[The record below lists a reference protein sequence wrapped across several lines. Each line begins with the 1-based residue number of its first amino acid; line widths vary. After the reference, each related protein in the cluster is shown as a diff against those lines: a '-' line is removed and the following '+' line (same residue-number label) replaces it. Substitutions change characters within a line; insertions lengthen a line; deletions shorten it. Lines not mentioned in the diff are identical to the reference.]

1 MIAVARLV
9 LDWLRLVRSPR
20 ARPYLAVTLF
30 VDAALVF
37 VFLVAIQSYLPEQHG
52 AGASVAGYALAA
64 YGAAKLAGQLLGGRL
79 SDWAGARRGLLLGL
93 ALNCLGQ
100 LALLAAITEP
110 RAALPA
116 AAVYGLGGA
125 LVWPALY
132 ALAAR
137 EFAPPE
143 RATLTSG
150 MTLTTGLALA
160 LGLAGGMLLPADFP
174 YVAAIA
180 LALGAL
186 LLAAVAAGGLGGVGA
201 GGTASPE
208 PEASFDLADLARSIM
223 EPQRLGFSAVMLMQ
237 SMAFGALLA
246 VFRAWG
252 RDLIGVSLRQE
263 VLYLAPAAAV
273 GAGAVVL
280 GGLLSDRWGRI
291 PLIGSGFLIG
301 GIAVGC
307 LAMVT
312 SPAAVVPLT
321 AMAGLGVGLAL
332 PSVGAL
338 SMDLSRTAGSG
349 TVLGWFMTT
358 EGLGHATG
366 PALAAWVGAMAGPA
380 SVLWIV
386 GGLFAGI
393 SLTAVLLAVWTG
405 DSSEAVTAPLRG
417 GPPLD
422 AGLRRAENQGISLSA
437 AGRATIVP
445 SPIPDREG
453 LKGES

>member
-52 AGASVAGYALAA
+52 GGASVAGYALAA

-79 SDWAGARRGLLLGL
+79 TDWAGARRGLLLGL

-100 LALLAAITEP
+100 LALLAAIAEP
-110 RAALPA
+110 KAALPA

-160 LGLAGGMLLPADFP
+160 LGMAGGLLLPADFP

-180 LALGAL
+180 LGLGAL
-186 LLAAVAAGGLGGVGA
+186 VLATAAAAVGLGGAEA
-201 GGTASPE
+201 GGTGLPE
-208 PEASFDLADLARSIM
+208 PEASIHLAGLAKSIM
-223 EPQRLGFSAVMLMQ
+223 EPRRLGFSAVMLLQ
-237 SMAFGALLA
+237 SMAFGALVA

-273 GAGAVVL
+273 GAAAVVL
-280 GGLLSDRWGRI
+280 GGLLSDRWGRT
-291 PLIGSGFLIG
+291 PLIGSGFLVG
-301 GIAVGC
+301 GVAVWG

-312 SPAAVVPLT
+312 SPAAVVPLA
-321 AMAGLGVGLAL
+321 AMAGLGLGLAL
-332 PSVGAL
+332 PSVGAM

-358 EGLGHATG
+358 EGLGHAAG
-366 PALAAWVGAMAGPA
+366 PALGAWLGAMEGPA
-380 SVLWIV
+380 SVLWMV
-386 GGLFAGI
+386 GGLFGGI
-393 SLTAVLLAVWTG
+393 SLVAFLLSLWTNV
-405 DSSEAVTAPLRG
+405 SPEAVTAAPG
-417 GPPLD
+417 GNPALD

-437 AGRATIVP
+437 PGRAAIAP
-445 SPIPDREG
+445 SPIPDA
-453 LKGES
+453 KD

>member
-9 LDWLRLVRSPR
+9 LDWLQLVRSPR
-20 ARPYLAVTLF
+20 ARPYLVVTLF

-37 VFLVAIQSYLPEQHG
+37 VFLVALQSYLPEQHG
-52 AGASVAGYALAA
+52 GGAALPGYALAA
-64 YGAAKLAGQLLGGRL
+64 YGAAKLAGQLMGGRL
-79 SDWAGARRGLLLGL
+79 TDWTGARRGLLLGL
-93 ALNCLGQ
+93 GLNGLG
-100 LALLAAITEP
+100 LLVLLAAIAAP
-110 RAALPA
+110 AAALPA

-125 LVWPALY
+125 VVWPALY

-160 LGLAGGMLLPADFP
+160 LGLAGGMALPADFP
-174 YVAAIA
+174 YAAAITM
-180 LALGAL
+180 ALGAVVVAG
-186 LLAAVAAGGLGGVGA
+186 LAAATLGSVPV
-201 GGTASPE
+201 GGTGPRE
-208 PEASFDLADLARSIM
+208 PEASSDLANLARSIL
-223 EPQRLGFSAVMLMQ
+223 EPQRLGFSAVMLLQ
-237 SMAFGALLA
+237 SMAFGALVA

-263 VLYLAPAAAV
+263 MLYLAPGAAV

-301 GIAVGC
+301 GLAVWS
-307 LAMVT
+307 LATVT
-312 SPAAVVPLT
+312 SAAAVMPL
-321 AMAGLGVGLAL
+321 AAIAGLGVGLAL

-358 EGLGHATG
+358 EGLGHAAG
-366 PALAAWVGAMAGPA
+366 PAFGAWMGAMAGPA
-380 SVLWIV
+380 AVLWFV
-386 GGLFAGI
+386 GGLFTCI
-393 SLTAVLLAVWTG
+393 SLVAFLLPIWTRV
-405 DSSEAVTAPLRG
+405 SPEAVTAALRG
-417 GPPLD
+417 SPPPHGD
-422 AGLRRAENQGISLSA
+422 HRRAEHQGLSPGA
-437 AGRATIVP
+437 AGRT
-445 SPIPDREG
+445 PIAPAAKD
-453 LKGES
+453 